1 MVTPISASIYLTIT
15 SISKS
20 MYDKEVPHL
29 FKYLLDA
36 VIVIIILRAMPLLFA
51 LTKDDLI

>member
-1 MVTPISASIYLTIT
+1 
-15 SISKS
+15 